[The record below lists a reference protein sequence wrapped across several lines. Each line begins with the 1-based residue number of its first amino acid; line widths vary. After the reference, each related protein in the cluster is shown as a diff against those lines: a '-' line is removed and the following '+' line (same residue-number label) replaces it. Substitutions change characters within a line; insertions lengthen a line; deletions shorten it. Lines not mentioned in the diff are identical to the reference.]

1 MSLPLPRIVVPF
13 RNARVRFLT
22 VCSVAGA
29 YLAIAGCGE
38 ARDGTEAP
46 RVHLGEAM
54 VLPDSFTYVTSIRPL
69 PNGSFILTDPQE
81 QRVELRSFSATGGAP
96 IARRGYGPA
105 EWSRAVALV
114 PSSTEGSVQFDPV
127 ERRLHFYVGAK
138 LVRVAPPDSVSTPS
152 LAVLGAS
159 DDSILYFLVPPGPA
173 SAIAAGGVDSL
184 AVVRFNLASRASDTL
199 AVLRDAPGTIVT
211 RTDDEGT
218 RTPIAI
224 QRPAF
229 AVGEQG
235 IAFPDGWLAVARL
248 DPYRVEWRE
257 PNGHWHRGGVLPLRR
272 RPLTAEVKDAYLRQ
286 NAPIIERLG
295 RAPNDVRA
303 ALMSRFENFPAA
315 LPPIGPDALRAG
327 YDGRLYVERI
337 FLPLDSTRVYDVIDR
352 RGERTQVLVLPKDE
366 RLVAVTGQHVFAVRV
381 DSLDIQRV
389 IRYLRA
395 P

>member
-1 MSLPLPRIVVPF
+1 ALPI
-13 RNARVRFLT
+13 A
-22 VCSVAGA
+22 CS
-29 YLAIAGCGE
+29 
-38 ARDGTEAP
+38 P
-46 RVHLGEAM
+46 
-54 VLPDSFTYVTSIRPL
+54 
-69 PNGSFILTDPQE
+69 
-81 QRVELRSFSATGGAP
+81 TGGAP

-229 AVGEQG
+229 AVGEQS
-235 IAFPDGWLAVARL
+235 IAFPDGWL
-248 DPYRVEWRE
+248 
-257 PNGHWHRGGVLPLRR
+257 
-272 RPLTAEVKDAYLRQ
+272 
-286 NAPIIERLG
+286 
-295 RAPNDVRA
+295 
-303 ALMSRFENFPAA
+303 
-315 LPPIGPDALRAG
+315 
-327 YDGRLYVERI
+327 
-337 FLPLDSTRVYDVIDR
+337 
-352 RGERTQVLVLPKDE
+352 
-366 RLVAVTGQHVFAVRV
+366 
-381 DSLDIQRV
+381 
-389 IRYLRA
+389 
-395 P
+395 